1 MKKFVSLLL
10 ALIMAL
16 SLVACGGGKT
26 EEPAKSEGTK
36 TEEPA
41 KTDKTDYPTAD
52 KPITLKLGHVGPPN
66 SSLDIAANTIAADVL
81 EATGGAVVIEVYP
94 QSQLG
99 DAVVML
105 DGMSNGTLEMAMV
118 GCNEIATMIPDF
130 YALCLPFMFAGLDEF
145 ITVARD
151 PEVTAAS
158 NEILNTKGITLIGYC
173 SGEARGFS
181 NTQKD
186 VRTPADMAGMKVRI
200 QAGSIY
206 VDTFEALG
214 TTPSTMAFSE
224 VYSALQQGVIHAED
238 NGADMLTKMKFAE
251 VEKHHTMLNHMI
263 QSNPLMISTEVWN
276 KLSPEQQDAIVAAE
290 KAWGDGYLAFMEEQ
304 LGASVESAKAAG
316 VNIIELSESE
326 FQAFKDATASVYD
339 TYVPGIDADFYQLLN
354 DKIAAYRG

>member
-10 ALIMAL
+10 ALIMVL

-26 EEPAKSEGTK
+26 EAPAKPDGTK

-41 KTDKTDYPTAD
+41 KTDYPTAE

-66 SSLDIAANTIAADVL
+66 SSLQIAAETIAADVL
-81 EATGGAVVIEVYP
+81 EKTGGAVVIEVYP

-99 DAVVML
+99 DAIVML

-118 GCNEIATMIPDF
+118 GTNEIATMLPDY
-130 YALCLPFMFAGLDEF
+130 YALCLPFLFSGLDEF
-145 ITVARD
+145 INVVRD

-173 SGEARGFS
+173 SGETRGYS
-181 NTQKD
+181 NTQHA
-186 VRTPADMAGMKVRI
+186 VHSPADIAGQKVRI

-214 TTPSTMAFSE
+214 ATPSTMAFSE

-251 VEKHHTMLNHMI
+251 VEKYHTMLNHMI
-263 QSNPLMISTEVWN
+263 QSNPLMISNEFWN

-290 KAWGDGYLAFMEEQ
+290 KAWGDNYLTFMEEQ
-304 LGASVESAKAAG
+304 IANAIQSAKDAG
-316 VNIIELSESE
+316 VEIVELSDSE

-339 TYVPGIDADFYQLLN
+339 TYVPDIDADFYKLIC
-354 DKIAAYRG
+354 DKIDAYRG